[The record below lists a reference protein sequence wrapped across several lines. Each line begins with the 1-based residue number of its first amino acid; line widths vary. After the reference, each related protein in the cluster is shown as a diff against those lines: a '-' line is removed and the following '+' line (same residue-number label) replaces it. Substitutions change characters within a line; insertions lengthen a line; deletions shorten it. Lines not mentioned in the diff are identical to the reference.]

1 MNMMKFRKVG
11 QPSSDTVSVKIA
23 QSRRAIYPLTNAFGK
38 ARTSVGLSRAVIVKH
53 MLCQGYVPA
62 NGGL

>member
-11 QPSSDTVSVKIA
+11 QPLGDTVSIKIA
-23 QSRRAIYPLTNAFGK
+23 QSRRAINARES
-38 ARTSVGLSRAVIVKH
+38 ASYGLSRAMVVKH
-53 MLCQGYVPA
+53 MLRQGYVPA